1 MAGTKRCGSCGRVTQ
16 WISWSRLRSHEE
28 CHQKGYLERARKRA
42 PLANT
47 RVFFPGNV
55 TDRAVRDF
63 LLLPDPYEHE
73 GWMAAHVEDIVTR
86 EKKII
91 EDDGGVMSWKDR
103 ADKAQVIKDCTEAV
117 TKIEAGLW
125 EKVLPYEY
133 RPDFRFKAPISIPH
147 PNGGTE
153 EVIINGAMD
162 IVGRNPETN
171 EWFVW
176 DVKHTRDNSYWKK
189 TQGQL
194 GFYDL
199 AIQLMFK
206 AKTSEVGL
214 LQPLCTERIKA
225 VPLDSNTRSV
235 MMQRIMRMAQ
245 EVWRDEKTPRS
256 DSKYCG
262 FCDVKH
268 ACSKFKAVE
277 VNGRRTVSL
286 GMPKIDVE
294 DA

>member
-1 MAGTKRCGSCGRVTQ
+1 MTF
-16 WISWSRLRSHEE
+16 WLSWSRLRSHEE
-28 CHQKGYLERARKRA
+28 CKQKGYLERAKKRA
-42 PLANT
+42 PLSNT

-63 LLLPDPYEHE
+63 LLLPDPTDHE
-73 GWMAAHVEDIVTR
+73 GWMAEHVEEIVNR
-86 EKKII
+86 EKNLI
-91 EDDGGVMSWKDR
+91 EEGGGIMSWKDR
-103 ADKAQVIKDCTEAV
+103 DDKAQVIRDCTEAV

-133 RPDFRFKAPISIPH
+133 RPDFRFKAPIMVPH
-147 PNGGTE
+147 PNGGLE
-153 EVIINGAMD
+153 EVMLNGAMD
-162 IVGRNPETN
+162 IVGRNPETGD
-171 EWFVW
+171 WFVY

-199 AIQLMFK
+199 SLMVMFK
-206 AKTSEVGL
+206 AKSSEVGL
-214 LQPLCTERIKA
+214 LQPLCNERVKI
-225 VPLDSNTRSV
+225 VPLDQSTRSV
-235 MMQRIMRMAQ
+235 MMQRVTRMAQ
-245 EVWRDEKTPRS
+245 EVWREEKAPRT
-256 DSKYCG
+256 DTKYCT

-286 GMPKIDVE
+286 GTPKVPQE